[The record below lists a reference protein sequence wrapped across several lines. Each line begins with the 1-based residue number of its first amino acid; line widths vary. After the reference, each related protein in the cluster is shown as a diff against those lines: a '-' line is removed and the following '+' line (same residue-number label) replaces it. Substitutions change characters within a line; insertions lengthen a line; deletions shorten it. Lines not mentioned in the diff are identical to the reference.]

1 MSSPGGDGFE
11 GEAADLEAGIWVR
24 GVDYLSGW
32 RDARVAAAE
41 LGDALRL
48 VGVDTAGIRLRAAS
62 GADSAGMVRLELSA
76 GSAREVAVLARV
88 AAARLGRVG

>member
-1 MSSPGGDGFE
+1 MCGPGGDGFE
-11 GEAADLEAGIWVR
+11 GEAADLEAGIWVH

-32 RDARVAAAE
+32 RDAREAAAQ

-48 VGVDTAGIRLRAAS
+48 VGVESAGMRLRAAS
-62 GADSAGMVRLELSA
+62 GADGSGVVRLELSP

-88 AAARLGRVG
+88 AAARWGRAG

>member
-1 MSSPGGDGFE
+1 MCGLGDDGFE

-32 RDARVAAAE
+32 RDAREAAAE

-48 VGVDTAGIRLRAAS
+48 VGVEAAGVRLRVAS
-62 GADSAGMVRLELSA
+62 GADGSGVGGRRRLVRGSHRRSLSM
-76 GSAREVAVLARV
+76 ARKQWR
-88 AAARLGRVG
+88 

>member
-1 MSSPGGDGFE
+1 MCGPEDDGFD

-32 RDARVAAAE
+32 RDAGEAATE

-48 VGVDTAGIRLRAAS
+48 VGVETAAVRPRAAS
-62 GADSAGMVRLELSA
+62 GADGAGVVRLELSA
-76 GSAREVAVLARV
+76 ASAREVAMLARV
-88 AAARLGRVG
+88 TAARLGRAS